1 MRYSAL
7 AVAAVA
13 LLTISSAASAQQAAV
28 PKMEVGAWTGQ
39 VTPPDGQTVSV
50 VYDVSYAGDTL
61 KITIKAAEHGNFET
75 TDVKL
80 EADKL
85 SFKFSPGV
93 TVSCVLNKKE
103 AGYVGS
109 CTDDG
114 GGVAT
119 MDLAPPKKEKKG

>member
-7 AVAAVA
+7 AVAAAA

-28 PKMEVGAWTGQ
+28 PKMEVGEWTGQ
-39 VTPPDGQTVSV
+39 VTPPDGQTVNV
-50 VYDVSYAGDTL
+50 IYAVSYAGDTL

-80 EADKL
+80 ETDKL

-93 TVSCVLNKKE
+93 TVSCVLSKKE
-103 AGYVGS
+103 AAYVGS

-114 GGVAT
+114 GEIGRAHV
-119 MDLAPPKKEKKG
+119 